1 MTTPV
6 TATASGADDVSS
18 GRDADGTEADAAAL
32 LSAAHCVL
40 FDFDGP
46 LCDLF
51 AGRPAAGV
59 AARLAEALRVFGCDP
74 EVLAAGTDDP
84 LALLQRIAKHY
95 GDGPATDHAERC
107 LTAEEAEA
115 ADSATPT
122 KHALEL
128 IGALDTGGWRQ
139 AVTTN
144 NSPGAV
150 ARFLRRHGSA
160 VLADEHI
167 HGRTSDPA
175 LLKPDPHCL
184 VRALEST
191 GTAAAAAVMLGD
203 SPADCLAAKAV
214 GVPFIGYAVN
224 ERKRR
229 ALEDVGARCS
239 VRSLWGLFETARQR
253 VQLKEP
259 GVGPLPVGLRG

>member
-1 MTTPV
+1 MTPPV
-6 TATASGADDVSS
+6 TATASGTDGVSA
-18 GRDADGTEADAAAL
+18 GRDADGTDAAAL
-32 LSAAHCVL
+32 LSAAQCVL

-59 AARLAEALRVFGCDP
+59 AARLAEALRVFGCGP
-74 EVLAAGTDDP
+74 EVLGARTDDP
-84 LALLQRIAKHY
+84 LALLQRTAKHY
-95 GDGPATDHAERC
+95 GDGPVTDHAERC
-107 LTAEEAEA
+107 LTAEEAGA
-115 ADSATPT
+115 AESATPT
-122 KHALEL
+122 EHALEL
-128 IGALDTGGWRQ
+128 IGALDAGGWRQ

-239 VRSLWGLFETARQR
+239 VRSLRGLYETARQR
-253 VQLKEP
+253 VRLREP

>member
-1 MTTPV
+1 MT
-6 TATASGADDVSS
+6 ARCEAASPADTSSS
-18 GRDADGTEADAAAL
+18 GTPSAADEPGPAAL
-32 LSAAHCVL
+32 LSAAECVL

-46 LCDLF
+46 LCRLF

-59 AARLAEALRVFGCDP
+59 AARLAEGLSALGCDP
-74 EVLAAGTDDP
+74 EVLAARTDDP
-84 LALLQRIAKHY
+84 LALLQEVAKHH
-95 GDGPATDHAERC
+95 GDGPVTARAERL
-107 LTAEEAEA
+107 LTAEETQA
-115 ADSATPT
+115 AAGATPT
-122 KHALEL
+122 EHALEL
-128 IGALDTGGWRQ
+128 IGALDAGGWKQ

-144 NSPGAV
+144 NSPVAV
-150 ARFLRRHGSA
+150 ARFLRRHHASA
-160 VLADEHI
+160 PAAEHI

-191 GTAAAAAVMLGD
+191 GTAAAAAVMIGD
-203 SPADCLAAKAV
+203 SPADCLAATAV

-239 VRSLWGLFETARQR
+239 VRSLRGLLETARQR
-253 VQLKEP
+253 VRSREP
-259 GVGPLPVGLRG
+259 GAGPPGAGSRG